1 MHNSWMAMP
10 SRFCT
15 TIIWSRFAWEC
26 FRLSQSQFKIKVE
39 PDTFHDETPLKHT
52 VVGAKDANWVELC
65 VKYREMIDNKSTP
78 KAESGSPIVEQSD
91 LQENSRSNI
100 PEGNSQIVGKKR
112 SHPGSDQNFP
122 RETT

>member
-1 MHNSWMAMP
+1 MFTLDAMMK
-10 SRFCT
+10 SYN
-15 TIIWSRFAWEC
+15 
-26 FRLSQSQFKIKVE
+26 FKIKVE

-78 KAESGSPIVEQSD
+78 KAESSSPIVEQSD

-100 PEGNSQIVGKKR
+100 PEGNSRIVGKKR
-112 SHPGSDQNFP
+112 SHPGSDKNFP
-122 RETT
+122 CETTGSNLSRDLRLRQNQ